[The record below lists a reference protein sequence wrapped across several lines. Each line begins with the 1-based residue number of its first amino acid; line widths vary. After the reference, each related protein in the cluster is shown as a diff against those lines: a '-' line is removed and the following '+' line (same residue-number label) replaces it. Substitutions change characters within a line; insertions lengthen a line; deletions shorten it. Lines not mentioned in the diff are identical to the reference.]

1 MKNINLN
8 LKPVRG
14 KKLPL
19 KYVLFYPD
27 GIEAIFSACDH
38 LTPARKN
45 WEAVFLDSSLFV

>member
-27 GIEAIFSACDH
+27 GIEAIF
-38 LTPARKN
+38 LPVIT
-45 WEAVFLDSSLFV
+45 